1 MRKTWC
7 QSVGNEVSRT
17 RAKIKDG
24 YSCDRGENKTP
35 SKDETI
41 VDTSKRREK

>member
-7 QSVGNEVSRT
+7 QSLQQQNRQ
-17 RAKIKDG
+17 K
-24 YSCDRGENKTP
+24 RGENKTP